1 MRDMAKINPIDILD
15 DITDLDTKKLIMKVL
30 KDESLSNKE
39 KEEVIKEILLS
50 YSDDLDSS
58 QDSSDESM
66 SDSMDLSDDNHRYS
80 STLVFDKIAN
90 TSFFVNSDKE
100 VLEYLISKKRNLE
113 DVVVYKKQKGKITFE
128 NSN

>member
-1 MRDMAKINPIDILD
+1 MAKINPIDILD